1 MTLNELSQRNS
12 VIISNADKG
21 GAVVIQDVKQKIEEA
36 EQQLDTPQY
45 YKMLD
50 SDLTKNMK
58 RNSRPKH

>member
-58 RNSRPKH
+58 RTSRPKH

>member
-1 MTLNELSQRNS
+1 MALNELSQRNS

-58 RNSRPKH
+58 RTSRPKH